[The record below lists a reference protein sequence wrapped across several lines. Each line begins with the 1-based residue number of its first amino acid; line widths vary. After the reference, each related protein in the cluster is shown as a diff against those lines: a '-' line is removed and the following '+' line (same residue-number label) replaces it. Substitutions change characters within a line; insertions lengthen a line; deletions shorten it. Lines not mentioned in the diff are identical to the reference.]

1 MKKTSDDC
9 APGEKAA
16 VPPESSRTAR
26 SCVPVPKIE
35 EDCYDWWARHEEKCR
50 TACSFRAEVVFL
62 GDSLTHFWSG
72 ESGPDYGEGL
82 WNELYGDLPVLNLGF
97 GFDRTQNVLW
107 RMAHGELEKQ
117 SPSLFV
123 VNIGTNQFSITP
135 AYSGDTPEEA
145 ARGIVCVAEE
155 LHRRAPDAL
164 VLLMAL
170 FPRGNKV
177 SEIRETNRILRAALP
192 AMPFA
197 EWVDLGGIFGDEN
210 GCPREWFYQ
219 ADLCHLKRAGYQV
232 WGNAIAPWIARSVSR
247 KSGIGQ
253 ERDGWRSFSAGV

>member
-107 RMAHGELEKQ
+107 RMAHGARGTRKTVAVAFRRQYRDE
-117 SPSLFV
+117 SVFHHASLQRRYAGRSCARDCMRGGGASQESAGCACPADGV
-123 VNIGTNQFSITP
+123 VPAREQGQRDPGNQPDS
-135 AYSGDTPEEA
+135 ACRASGDA
-145 ARGIVCVAEE
+145 VCGMGGS
-155 LHRRAPDAL
+155 RRD
-164 VLLMAL
+164 
-170 FPRGNKV
+170 FR
-177 SEIRETNRILRAALP
+177 R
-192 AMPFA
+192 
-197 EWVDLGGIFGDEN
+197 
-210 GCPREWFYQ
+210 
-219 ADLCHLKRAGYQV
+219 
-232 WGNAIAPWIARSVSR
+232 
-247 KSGIGQ
+247 
-253 ERDGWRSFSAGV
+253 